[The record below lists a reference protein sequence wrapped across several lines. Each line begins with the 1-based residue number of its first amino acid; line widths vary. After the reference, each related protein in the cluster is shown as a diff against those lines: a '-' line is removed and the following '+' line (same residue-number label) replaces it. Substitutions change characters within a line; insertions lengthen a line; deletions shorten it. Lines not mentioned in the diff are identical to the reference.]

1 MNELNE
7 FWQWI
12 NANGIWL
19 GTFSAITFIGTLI
32 AIPIL
37 VTSIPADYFIGRQR
51 HLSRSR
57 QLHPVLYF
65 ALFIVKNLIGSVLIL
80 AGIAMLVLPGQ
91 GLLTILIGIT
101 LTNFPGKFTLERKL
115 VSRHGVFSTINWIRE
130 RAGKEPL
137 IRPKINNNA

>member
-1 MNELNE
+1 MNE

-12 NANGIWL
+12 NSNGVWL
-19 GTFSAITFIGTLI
+19 GTFSAITFFGTMI
-32 AIPIL
+32 AIPVL
-37 VTSIPADYFIGRQR
+37 VANIPADYFVGKQR

-57 QLHPVLYF
+57 QLHPVLY
-65 ALFIVKNLIGSVLIL
+65 LVLLILKNLAGSILIL

-101 LTNFPGKFTLERKL
+101 LTNFPGKFNLERKL
-115 VSRHGVFSTINWIRE
+115 VFRHSIFSSINWIRR

-137 IRPKINNNA
+137 IRPEFDNNNK

>member
-1 MNELNE
+1 MIE

-12 NANGIWL
+12 NTNGIWL
-19 GTFSAITFIGTLI
+19 GTLSAVTFIGTLI
-32 AIPIL
+32 AIPVL
-37 VTSIPADYFIGRQR
+37 VASIPADYFIGRKR

-57 QLHPVLYF
+57 QLHPVLY
-65 ALFIVKNLIGSVLIL
+65 LIIFIVKNLIGSVLIL

-115 VSRHGVFSTINWIRE
+115 VFQHSVFSSINWIRE

-137 IRPKINNNA
+137 MRPEFDNKNGE